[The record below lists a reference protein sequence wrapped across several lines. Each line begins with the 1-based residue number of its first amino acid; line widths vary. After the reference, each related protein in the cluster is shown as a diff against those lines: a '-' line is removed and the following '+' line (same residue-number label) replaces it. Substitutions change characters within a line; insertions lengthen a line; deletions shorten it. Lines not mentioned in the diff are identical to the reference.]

1 MRAVTR
7 LSPSDGLSRR
17 VRPVVLSIAGSD
29 PTGGAGLQADLKT
42 FESMGV
48 AGAAVVTTITA
59 QTATELL
66 SLDPVSARSL
76 GEQLDAVLATLRP
89 RAVKCGLLGT
99 RANVAIVAKAFPNR
113 RVPLVVDPVTVSSA
127 GARLGERGLL
137 ADIVDRL
144 FPLAAVVTVN
154 LSEAEAVMGGSV
166 RDESSMR
173 RAGSEILG
181 LGPRAVVVKGGHL
194 DGDPVDVLVTARGA
208 RRFRSTRLPHGM
220 HGTGCAF
227 ASAIAAGLAR
237 DHGIERAVLDARR
250 HVRTLLR
257 NAIATKDGG
266 WVRG

>member
-1 MRAVTR
+1 MTR
-7 LSPSDGLSRR
+7 RSPSVERSRLA
-17 VRPVVLSIAGSD
+17 RPVVLSIAGSD

-48 AGAAVVTTITA
+48 SGAAVVTTVTA
-59 QTATELL
+59 QTATALL
-66 SLDPVSARSL
+66 SLEPVSARSL

-99 RANVAIVAKAFPNR
+99 RANVAVVAKTFPTR
-113 RVPLVVDPVTVSSA
+113 RVPLVVDPVTVSSG

-137 ADIVDRL
+137 EAIVERL

-154 LSEAEAVMGGSV
+154 LGEAAAITGVSV
-166 RDESSMR
+166 RDEPSMR

-194 DGDPVDVLVTARGA
+194 DGDPVDVLVTARGI
-208 RRFRSTRLPHGM
+208 RRFRSARFPHGM

-227 ASAIAAGLAR
+227 ASAIAAGLACG
-237 DHGIERAVLDARR
+237 HGIERAVRDARR
-250 HVRTLLR
+250 HVRALLR